1 MKRNL
6 RLVLSLAVLIASSF
20 FGSTGLAMAQTYS
33 AYVVPA
39 YNAWQPSWD
48 QYQYDRR
55 HVILGVVVG
64 FEPYRLQIQRRDGAV
79 QGVDLKN
86 GTVILPT
93 NATPTRGERVAMVG
107 YYSRGTFI
115 VNRLIIR

>member
-1 MKRNL
+1 
-6 RLVLSLAVLIASSF
+6 
-20 FGSTGLAMAQTYS
+20 
-33 AYVVPA
+33 
-39 YNAWQPSWD
+39 
-48 QYQYDRR
+48 
-55 HVILGVVVG
+55 VVG
-64 FEPYRLQIQRRDGAV
+64 FQPYRLQIERRDGAV

-107 YYSRGTFI
+107 YYSHGTFI